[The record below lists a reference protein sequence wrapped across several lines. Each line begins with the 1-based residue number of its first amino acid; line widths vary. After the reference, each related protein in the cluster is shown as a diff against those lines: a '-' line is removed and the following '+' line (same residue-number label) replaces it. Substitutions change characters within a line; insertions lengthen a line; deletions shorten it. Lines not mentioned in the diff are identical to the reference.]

1 MIRFKTLFNRSYRP
15 IFVYP
20 TITLTC
26 LFVGGLIILL
36 ADTSACRTLAFSW
49 SVAIFIQT
57 TLAMTQL
64 RQRDG
69 WRTFTGAVLFAT
81 IPLSFGLFGV
91 IPIVIAA
98 IIGALYAYSVELL
111 EIIVSLLSH

>member
-1 MIRFKTLFNRSYRP
+1 MIRLKTLFTRSYRP
-15 IFVYP
+15 LYVYP
-20 TITLTC
+20 AVTLTC

-36 ADTSACRTLAFSW
+36 ADTSISHTLAFSW

-64 RQRDG
+64 RRRDG

-81 IPLSFGLFGV
+81 IPVSFGLFGV

-98 IIGALYAYSVELL
+98 VIGGLYAYSVELL

>member
-1 MIRFKTLFNRSYRP
+1 MIRFKTLFNRSYHP
-15 IFVYP
+15 IYVYP
-20 TITLTC
+20 AVTLSC
-26 LFVGGLIILL
+26 LLIGSLIILL
-36 ADTSACRTLAFSW
+36 ADTSISHTLAFSW

-81 IPLSFGLFGV
+81 IPLSFGLFGA

-111 EIIVSLLSH
+111 EIIVSFLSH